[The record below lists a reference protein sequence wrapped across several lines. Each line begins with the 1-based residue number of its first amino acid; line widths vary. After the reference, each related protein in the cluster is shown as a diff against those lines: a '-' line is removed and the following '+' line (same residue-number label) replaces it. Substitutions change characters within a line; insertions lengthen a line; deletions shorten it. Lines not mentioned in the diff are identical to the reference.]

1 MFLQQGTNYLLKTQ
15 VGGAE
20 LHAPLWVNGRLR
32 KANFMGPGTDLITR
46 LRQGSQPLSGADKVS
61 KAHDLRY
68 TLANGDAA
76 LERKADE
83 IMIAKL
89 KDPKVDNRFNRA
101 MGSLPIRAKVALENK
116 GLFPKG
122 HMSKG
127 PELSALD
134 KELVQTNLDQLA
146 MEGFGK
152 PGEKLRQLAAMRG
165 CGNLPTPPPNLP
177 IEVPPDQI
185 QSIREIAMALGV
197 PHRIDEWVYKQNMYL
212 WWLHMGVQDA
222 EAIQAAFGNERP
234 WQGVIDN
241 GVAGAQQT
249 NQQAMDVD
257 TMGPSKMQY
266 QPQYQPQPQ
275 PQFEFPSGPPKKK
288 RKRPTMGKAAFLAKM
303 AMGKAKKMQKNMKAA
318 TTKPR
323 KRRKMHQTTRAK
335 WNKKLKALLKKYGS
349 GLQLAGALKLA
360 GTGAEDPENFELPD
374 TFSADGL
381 ATQLGG
387 ALKKYFNIEAPAELM
402 SKLGECMT
410 GGKVDWSGME
420 KNLLGYI
427 PL

>member
-1 MFLQQGTNYLLKTQ
+1 MFAQHGTNYLIKTQ

-32 KANFMGPGTDLITR
+32 KASFMGPGTDLITR
-46 LRQGSQPLSGADKVS
+46 LRQGSQPISGADKVS

-68 TLANGDAA
+68 TLANGNAA

-89 KDPKVDNRFNRA
+89 KDPKVDNRFNRM
-101 MGSLPIRAKVALENK
+101 MGSVPIRAKVALENK

-134 KELVQTNLDQLA
+134 KELVETNLDQLA

-152 PGEKLRQLAAMRG
+152 PGQKLRQLAAMKG
-165 CGNLPTPPPNLP
+165 CGNLPSPPPNLP

-197 PHRIDEWVYKQNMYL
+197 PQRIDEWVYKQNLYL
-212 WWLHMGVQDA
+212 WWKHMGVEDA
-222 EAIQAAFGNERP
+222 QAIQAAFGNERP
-234 WQGVIDN
+234 WDMVINN

-257 TMGPSKMQY
+257 TVGPSAYQFPTGPQAQY
-266 QPQYQPQPQ
+266 Q
-275 PQFEFPSGPPKKK
+275 FPTGPAPKKK
-288 RKRPTMGKAAFLAKM
+288 RKRPTMGKAEFLAKM
-303 AMGKAKKMQKNMKAA
+303 AMGKSKKMKKNMKAA

-323 KRRKMHQTTRAK
+323 KKRKMHQTTRAK

-360 GTGAEDPENFELPD
+360 GTGAEDPETFELPD

-387 ALKKYFNIEAPAELM
+387 ALKKYFNIEAPADLM

-420 KNLLGYI
+420 EKLLGYI
-427 PL
+427 PLSS

>member
-1 MFLQQGTNYLLKTQ
+1 MFAQHGTNYLIKTQ
-15 VGGAE
+15 IGGAE

-32 KANFMGPGTDLITR
+32 KANYMGPGTDLITR
-46 LRQGSQPLSGADKVS
+46 LRQGSQPISGADKVS

-68 TLANGDAA
+68 TLANGNAA

-89 KDPKVDNRFNRA
+89 KDPKVDNKFNRM
-101 MGSLPIRAKVALENK
+101 MGSVPIRAKVALENK

-134 KELVQTNLDQLA
+134 RELVEVNLDQLA
-146 MEGFGK
+146 MEGYGK
-152 PGEKLRQLAAMRG
+152 PGQKLRQLAVLKG
-165 CGNLPTPPPNLP
+165 CGNLPSPPPNLP

-197 PHRIDEWVYKQNMYL
+197 PQRIDEWVYKQNLYL
-212 WWLHMGVQDA
+212 WWKHMGVEDA
-222 EAIQAAFGNERP
+222 QAIQAAFGNERP
-234 WQGVIDN
+234 WDMVINN

-257 TMGPSKMQY
+257 TMGASEY
-266 QPQYQPQPQ
+266 Q
-275 PQFEFPSGPPKKK
+275 FPSGPQAHYEFPTGPAPKKK
-288 RKRPTMGKAAFLAKM
+288 RKRPTMGKAEFLAKM
-303 AMGKAKKMQKNMKAA
+303 AMGKAKKMKKNIKAS
-318 TTKPR
+318 TKKPA
-323 KRRKMHQTTRAK
+323 KKRKMHQTTRAK
-335 WNKKLKALLKKYGS
+335 WNKKLKALLKKYGK

-360 GTGAEDPENFELPD
+360 GTGADDPETFELPD

-387 ALKKYFNIEAPAELM
+387 ALKKYFNIEAPAALM

-420 KNLLGYI
+420 EKLLGYI
-427 PL
+427 PLSS